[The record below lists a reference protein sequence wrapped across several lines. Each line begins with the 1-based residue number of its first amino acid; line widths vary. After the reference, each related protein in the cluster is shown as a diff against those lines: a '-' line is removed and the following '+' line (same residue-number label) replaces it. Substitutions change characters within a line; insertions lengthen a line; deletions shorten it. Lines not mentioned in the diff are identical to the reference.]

1 MNKYLKSLIP
11 PAFIYIFNRLPVH
24 NFKNFWK
31 KNKNSSLVKE
41 ELKKMIDFFVTSES
55 YKYVSNY
62 WNYLNIQNMKQIFEN
77 DNNINNFST
86 SIALN
91 YYTFIDV
98 TENQVYKTI
107 ANVEN
112 EIFSSKIHFF
122 KKHKNLN
129 YIQSM
134 KYNFLTFLLFLNL
147 IKINYYEKLKLL
159 GDEGYVSFGDPY
171 IEIEGIKV
179 TSDKI
184 NSLFDYDKINRFC
197 NLNHQKIILEI
208 GAGSGRTSQ
217 SIMTFNSNCKYVI
230 CDIPP
235 ALYISYERLKKVF
248 KNKKIGLLYDY
259 QNNNQKVKL
268 NVGGGGGSGEQDLN
282 TQINHYDISFIMP
295 HQLSLFNN
303 RFFDLTIA
311 IDCLHEMDKK
321 TINKYINNINKISKL
336 FYFSVWK
343 KTNVP
348 FSGIFNRFSN
358 NLNYYSN
365 DYNLPKN
372 FKKEFEEDLIFPSN
386 FISSGYRI
394 NF

>member
-11 PAFIYIFNRLPVH
+11 PALIYIFNRLPIH

-31 KNKNSSLVKE
+31 KNKNNFLVEE
-41 ELKKMIDFFVTSES
+41 ELKKMIDFFVTSRS

-62 WNYLNIQNMKQIFEN
+62 WHYLNIKNMKQIFESN
-77 DNNINNFST
+77 NNINNFST
-86 SIALN
+86 SVALN
-91 YYTFIDV
+91 YFTFIDP
-98 TENQVYKTI
+98 TENQVHKTI
-107 ANVEN
+107 TNVEN
-112 EIFSSKIHFF
+112 EIFSSKIQFF
-122 KKHKNLN
+122 KKQKNLN
-129 YIQSM
+129 YTQSM

-147 IKINYYEKLKLL
+147 IKINYYEKLKSLD
-159 GDEGYVSFGDPY
+159 DEGYVGFGDPY
-171 IEIEGIKV
+171 IDIEGIKV

-184 NSLFDYDKINRFC
+184 NSLFDFDKINRFC
-197 NLNHQKIILEI
+197 NLNNQKTILEI

-217 SIMTFNSNCKYVI
+217 CIMTFNSNCKYVI

-235 ALYISYERLKKVF
+235 ALFISYERLRKVF
-248 KNKKIGLLYDY
+248 KNKKVGLLY
-259 QNNNQKVKL
+259 NNHNNEFK
-268 NVGGGGGSGEQDLN
+268 GGGGGSSEQDLN
-282 TQINHYDISFIMP
+282 SQINHYDISFIMP

-321 TINKYINNINKISKL
+321 TINKYINNINKISKA

-348 FSGIFNRFSN
+348 FSGLFNRFSN

-394 NF
+394 NP

>member
-1 MNKYLKSLIP
+1 MNKYLKNLIP
-11 PAFIYIFNRLPVH
+11 PAFIYIFNRLPIH
-24 NFKNFWK
+24 NLKNFWK
-31 KNKNSSLVKE
+31 KNKNRYLVNE
-41 ELKKMIDFFVTSES
+41 ELKKMIDFFITSES

-62 WNYLNIQNMKQIFEN
+62 WNYLNIQNIKQIFEN

-107 ANVEN
+107 TNVEN
-112 EIFSSKIHFF
+112 EIFSSKIQFF

-147 IKINYYEKLKLL
+147 IKIDYYEKLKLL

-248 KNKKIGLLYDY
+248 KNKNIGLLYDY

-268 NVGGGGGSGEQDLN
+268 EGGGSSEQDLN

-295 HQLSLFNN
+295 HQLSLLNN

-321 TINKYINNINKISKL
+321 TIDKYINNISKISKL

-343 KTNVP
+343 STTVP

-394 NF
+394 NL

>member
-41 ELKKMIDFFVTSES
+41 ELKKMIDFFITSES

-107 ANVEN
+107 TNVEN

-129 YIQSM
+129 YVQSM

-268 NVGGGGGSGEQDLN
+268 MGGGSGEQDLN

-295 HQLSLFNN
+295 HQLSLLNN

-394 NF
+394 NL

>member
-41 ELKKMIDFFVTSES
+41 ELKKMIDFFITSES

-107 ANVEN
+107 TNVEN

-129 YIQSM
+129 YVQSM

-268 NVGGGGGSGEQDLN
+268 MGGGGSSEQDLN

-295 HQLSLFNN
+295 HQLSLLNN

-394 NF
+394 NL

>member
-41 ELKKMIDFFVTSES
+41 ELKKMIDFFITSES

-107 ANVEN
+107 TNVEN

-129 YIQSM
+129 YVQSM

-268 NVGGGGGSGEQDLN
+268 MGGGGSGEQDLN

-295 HQLSLFNN
+295 HQLSLLNN

-394 NF
+394 NL

>member
-41 ELKKMIDFFVTSES
+41 ELKKMIDFFITSES

-107 ANVEN
+107 TNVEN
-112 EIFSSKIHFF
+112 EIFSSKIYFF
-122 KKHKNLN
+122 KKQKNLN
-129 YIQSM
+129 YVQSM

-268 NVGGGGGSGEQDLN
+268 MGGGSSEQDLN

-295 HQLSLFNN
+295 HQLSLLNN

-394 NF
+394 NL

>member
-41 ELKKMIDFFVTSES
+41 ELKKMIDFFITSES

-107 ANVEN
+107 TNVEN
-112 EIFSSKIHFF
+112 EIFSSKIYFF
-122 KKHKNLN
+122 KKQKNLN
-129 YIQSM
+129 YVQSM

-268 NVGGGGGSGEQDLN
+268 MGGGGSSEQDLN

-295 HQLSLFNN
+295 HQLSLLNN

-394 NF
+394 NL

>member
-11 PAFIYIFNRLPVH
+11 PAFIYIFNRLPIH

-31 KNKNSSLVKE
+31 KNKNNFLVEE
-41 ELKKMIDFFVTSES
+41 ELKKMIDFFVTSRS

-62 WNYLNIQNMKQIFEN
+62 WHYLNIKNMKQIFESN
-77 DNNINNFST
+77 NNINNFST

-107 ANVEN
+107 TNVEN
-112 EIFSSKIHFF
+112 EIFSSKINFF
-122 KKHKNLN
+122 KKQKNLN
-129 YIQSM
+129 YTQSM

-147 IKINYYEKLKLL
+147 IKINYYEKLKSLD
-159 GDEGYVSFGDPY
+159 DEGYVGFGDPY
-171 IEIEGIKV
+171 IDIEGIKV

-184 NSLFDYDKINRFC
+184 NSLFDFDKINRFC
-197 NLNHQKIILEI
+197 NLNNQKTILEI

-217 SIMTFNSNCKYVI
+217 CIMTFNSNCKYVI

-235 ALYISYERLKKVF
+235 ALFISYERLRKVF
-248 KNKKIGLLYDY
+248 KNKKVGLLYNY
-259 QNNNQKVKL
+259 QNNNQR
-268 NVGGGGGSGEQDLN
+268 NEFDGGGGSSEQDLN
-282 TQINHYDISFIMP
+282 SQINYYDISFIMP
-295 HQLSLFNN
+295 HQLSLFNS

-321 TINKYINNINKISKL
+321 TINKYINNINKISKA

-348 FSGIFNRFSN
+348 FSGLFNRFSN

-394 NF
+394 NP

>member
-1 MNKYLKSLIP
+1 
-11 PAFIYIFNRLPVH
+11 
-24 NFKNFWK
+24 
-31 KNKNSSLVKE
+31 
-41 ELKKMIDFFVTSES
+41 
-55 YKYVSNY
+55 
-62 WNYLNIQNMKQIFEN
+62 MKQISEN
-77 DNNINNFST
+77 TNNINNFLT
-86 SIALN
+86 SISLN

-98 TENQVYKTI
+98 TEKQVCQTI
-107 ANVEN
+107 TNVEN

-122 KKHKNLN
+122 KKQKNLN

-197 NLNHQKIILEI
+197 NLNHQKTILEI

-217 SIMTFNSNCKYVI
+217 SIMTFNNNCKYVI

-248 KNKKIGLLYDY
+248 NNKKIGLLYDY
-259 QNNNQKVKL
+259 QNNNQKMKL
-268 NVGGGGGSGEQDLN
+268 MGAGSDEQDLN
-282 TQINHYDISFIMP
+282 TQINYYDISFIMP
-295 HQLSLFNN
+295 HQLSLLNN

-343 KTNVP
+343 NTNVP
-348 FSGIFNRFSN
+348 FSDIFKRLSN

-372 FKKEFEEDLIFPSN
+372 FKKEFEEDLVFPSN

>member
-41 ELKKMIDFFVTSES
+41 ELKKMIDFFITSES

-107 ANVEN
+107 TNVEN

-129 YIQSM
+129 YVQSM

-268 NVGGGGGSGEQDLN
+268 MGGGGSSEQDLN

-295 HQLSLFNN
+295 HQLSYLNN

-336 FYFSVWK
+336 FYFSVWR

-394 NF
+394 NL

>member
-1 MNKYLKSLIP
+1 MNKYFKSLIP
-11 PAFIYIFNRLPVH
+11 PAFIYIFNRLPIH

-31 KNKNSSLVKE
+31 KNKNNFLVEE
-41 ELKKMIDFFVTSES
+41 ELKKMIDFFVTSKS

-62 WNYLNIQNMKQIFEN
+62 WHYLNIKNMKQIFESN
-77 DNNINNFST
+77 NNINNFST
-86 SIALN
+86 SVALN

-98 TENQVYKTI
+98 TENQVHKTI
-107 ANVEN
+107 TNVEN
-112 EIFSSKIHFF
+112 EIFSSKIYFF

-134 KYNFLTFLLFLNL
+134 KYNSLTFLLFLNL

-159 GDEGYVSFGDPY
+159 DDEGYVSFGDPY
-171 IEIEGIKV
+171 IDIEGIKV

-197 NLNHQKIILEI
+197 NLNNQKTILEI

-217 SIMTFNSNCKYVI
+217 SIMTFNNNCKYVI

-259 QNNNQKVKL
+259 QNNNQKMKL
-268 NVGGGGGSGEQDLN
+268 MGGRDGSSEQDLN
-282 TQINHYDISFIMP
+282 TQINYYDISFIMP
-295 HQLSLFNN
+295 HQLSLINN

-321 TINKYINNINKISKL
+321 TINKYINNINKISKA

-348 FSGIFNRFSN
+348 FSGLFNRFSN

-394 NF
+394 NP

>member
-1 MNKYLKSLIP
+1 
-11 PAFIYIFNRLPVH
+11 
-24 NFKNFWK
+24 
-31 KNKNSSLVKE
+31 
-41 ELKKMIDFFVTSES
+41 
-55 YKYVSNY
+55 
-62 WNYLNIQNMKQIFEN
+62 MKQIFEN

-107 ANVEN
+107 TNVEN
-112 EIFSSKIHFF
+112 EIFSSKIYFF
-122 KKHKNLN
+122 KKQKNLN
-129 YIQSM
+129 YVQSM

-268 NVGGGGGSGEQDLN
+268 MGGGGSSEQDLN

-295 HQLSLFNN
+295 HQLSLLNN

-394 NF
+394 NL

>member
-1 MNKYLKSLIP
+1 MNKYLKNLIP
-11 PAFIYIFNRLPVH
+11 PAFIYIVNRLPVH
-24 NFKNFWK
+24 NLKNFWK

-41 ELKKMIDFFVTSES
+41 ELKRMIDFFITSES

-62 WNYLNIQNMKQIFEN
+62 WNYLNIQNMKQIFKN

-107 ANVEN
+107 TNVEN
-112 EIFSSKIHFF
+112 EIFSSKIFFF
-122 KKHKNLN
+122 KKQKNLN

-147 IKINYYEKLKLL
+147 IKIDYYEKLKLL

-248 KNKKIGLLYDY
+248 KNKNIGLLYDY

-268 NVGGGGGSGEQDLN
+268 EGGGSSEQDLN

-295 HQLSLFNN
+295 HQLSLLNN

-394 NF
+394 NL

>member
-1 MNKYLKSLIP
+1 MNKYLKNLIP

-24 NFKNFWK
+24 NLKNFWK
-31 KNKNSSLVKE
+31 KNKNRYLVNE
-41 ELKKMIDFFVTSES
+41 ELKKMIDFFITSES

-62 WNYLNIQNMKQIFEN
+62 WNYLNIQNIKQIFEN

-107 ANVEN
+107 TNVEN
-112 EIFSSKIHFF
+112 EIFSSKIQFF

-147 IKINYYEKLKLL
+147 IKIDYYEKLKLL

-248 KNKKIGLLYDY
+248 KNKNIGLLYDY

-268 NVGGGGGSGEQDLN
+268 EGGGSSEQDLN

-295 HQLSLFNN
+295 HQLSLLNN

-321 TINKYINNINKISKL
+321 TIDKYINNISKISKL

-343 KTNVP
+343 STNVP

-394 NF
+394 NL

>member
-41 ELKKMIDFFVTSES
+41 ELKKMIDFFITSES

-107 ANVEN
+107 TNVEN
-112 EIFSSKIHFF
+112 EIFSSKIYFF
-122 KKHKNLN
+122 KKQKNLN
-129 YIQSM
+129 YTQSM

-268 NVGGGGGSGEQDLN
+268 MGGGSSEQDLN

-295 HQLSLFNN
+295 HQLSLLNN

-348 FSGIFNRFSN
+348 ISGIFNRFSN

-394 NF
+394 NL

>member
-41 ELKKMIDFFVTSES
+41 ELKKMIDFFITSES

-107 ANVEN
+107 TNVEN

-129 YIQSM
+129 YVQSM

-268 NVGGGGGSGEQDLN
+268 MGGGGSSEEDLN

-295 HQLSLFNN
+295 HQLSLLNN

-394 NF
+394 NL

>member
-11 PAFIYIFNRLPVH
+11 PALIYIFNRLPVH
-24 NFKNFWK
+24 NFKSFWK
-31 KNKNSSLVKE
+31 KNKNKFLVEE
-41 ELKKMIDFFVTSES
+41 ELKKMIDFFVTSGS

-62 WNYLNIQNMKQIFEN
+62 WHYLNIQNMKQIFESG
-77 DNNINNFST
+77 NNINNFST
-86 SIALN
+86 SVALN

-98 TENQVYKTI
+98 TENQVHKTI
-107 ANVEN
+107 TNVEN
-112 EIFSSKIHFF
+112 ESFSSKIFFF

-159 GDEGYVSFGDPY
+159 DDEGYVSFGDPY
-171 IEIEGIKV
+171 IDIEGIKV

-197 NLNHQKIILEI
+197 NLNNQKTILEI

-217 SIMTFNSNCKYVI
+217 SIMTFNNNCKYVI

-259 QNNNQKVKL
+259 QNNNQKMKL
-268 NVGGGGGSGEQDLN
+268 MGGG
-282 TQINHYDISFIMP
+282 
-295 HQLSLFNN
+295 
-303 RFFDLTIA
+303 A
-311 IDCLHEMDKK
+311 VAA
-321 TINKYINNINKISKL
+321 NKI
-336 FYFSVWK
+336 
-343 KTNVP
+343 
-348 FSGIFNRFSN
+348 
-358 NLNYYSN
+358 
-365 DYNLPKN
+365 
-372 FKKEFEEDLIFPSN
+372 
-386 FISSGYRI
+386 
-394 NF
+394 

>member
-11 PAFIYIFNRLPVH
+11 PAFIYILNRLPVH

-41 ELKKMIDFFVTSES
+41 ELKKMIDFFITSES

-107 ANVEN
+107 TNVEN
-112 EIFSSKIHFF
+112 EIFSSKIYFF
-122 KKHKNLN
+122 KKQKNLN
-129 YIQSM
+129 YVQSM

-268 NVGGGGGSGEQDLN
+268 MGGGSSEQDLN

-295 HQLSLFNN
+295 HQLSLLNN

-394 NF
+394 NL

>member
-11 PAFIYIFNRLPVH
+11 PAFIYIFNRLPFH

-31 KNKNSSLVKE
+31 KNKNSFLVKE
-41 ELKKMIDFFVTSES
+41 ELKKMIDFFITSES

-107 ANVEN
+107 TNVEN

-129 YIQSM
+129 YVQSM

-268 NVGGGGGSGEQDLN
+268 MGGGSSEQDLN

-295 HQLSLFNN
+295 HQLSLLNN

-394 NF
+394 NL

>member
-1 MNKYLKSLIP
+1 MNKYLKNLIP

-24 NFKNFWK
+24 NLKNFWK
-31 KNKNSSLVKE
+31 KNKNRYLVNE
-41 ELKKMIDFFVTSES
+41 ELKKMIDFFITSES

-62 WNYLNIQNMKQIFEN
+62 WNYLNIQNIKQIFEN

-107 ANVEN
+107 TNVEN
-112 EIFSSKIHFF
+112 EIFSSKIQFF

-147 IKINYYEKLKLL
+147 IKIDYYEKLKLL

-184 NSLFDYDKINRFC
+184 NSLFGYDKINRFC

-268 NVGGGGGSGEQDLN
+268 EGGGSSEQDLN
-282 TQINHYDISFIMP
+282 TQINHYDISFIML
-295 HQLSLFNN
+295 HQLSLLNN

-321 TINKYINNINKISKL
+321 TIDKYINNISKISKL

>member
-1 MNKYLKSLIP
+1 MNKYLKNLIP

-24 NFKNFWK
+24 NLKNFWK
-31 KNKNSSLVKE
+31 KNKNRYLVNE
-41 ELKKMIDFFVTSES
+41 ELKKMIDFFITSES

-62 WNYLNIQNMKQIFEN
+62 WNYLNIQNIKQIFEN

-107 ANVEN
+107 TNVEN
-112 EIFSSKIHFF
+112 EIFSSKIQFF

-147 IKINYYEKLKLL
+147 IKIDYYEKLKLL

-248 KNKKIGLLYDY
+248 KNKNIGLLYDY

-268 NVGGGGGSGEQDLN
+268 EGGGSSEQDLN

-295 HQLSLFNN
+295 HQLSLLNN

-321 TINKYINNINKISKL
+321 TIDKYINNISKISKL

-343 KTNVP
+343 STSVP

-394 NF
+394 NL

>member
-1 MNKYLKSLIP
+1 MAKIKYPTGSVCKIKGCNKKILAKILFPENLKIKTVKDCLIE
-11 PAFIYIFNRLPVH
+11 NKPV
-24 NFKNFWK
+24 
-31 KNKNSSLVKE
+31 
-41 ELKKMIDFFVTSES
+41 
-55 YKYVSNY
+55 
-62 WNYLNIQNMKQIFEN
+62 
-77 DNNINNFST
+77 
-86 SIALN
+86 
-91 YYTFIDV
+91 
-98 TENQVYKTI
+98 
-107 ANVEN
+107 
-112 EIFSSKIHFF
+112 
-122 KKHKNLN
+122 
-129 YIQSM
+129 
-134 KYNFLTFLLFLNL
+134 LLFLNL

-268 NVGGGGGSGEQDLN
+268 TGGGGSSEQDLN
-282 TQINHYDISFIMP
+282 TQINHHDISFIMP
-295 HQLSLFNN
+295 HQLNLLNN

-394 NF
+394 NL